1 MCSFQLSLGVL
12 VIKSP
17 RIEANDS
24 FLGVLVNIYWNLGT
38 HKTDFNNFLF
48 VMDVVEFIF
57 LNLKELWVYSKCLV
71 KIWITKSMYFLKYNL
86 NYFSKC
92 IYMRFFCPYHFFI
105 IFSISDSVFLTIIK
119 HFFIACI
126 SNFVLPGLLVKQNK
140 ILFL

>member
-24 FLGVLVNIYWNLGT
+24 FLGVLVNIYWNLGI

-57 LNLKELWVYSKCLV
+57 LNLKELWIYSKCLV
-71 KIWITKSMYFLKYNL
+71 KIWITKSLYFLKYNF
-86 NYFSKC
+86 NYFSKR
-92 IYMRFFCPYHFFI
+92 IYELYAVFFVHI
-105 IFSISDSVFLTIIK
+105 IFHNFFNFRQRFSWQLLNTFLL
-119 HFFIACI
+119 HA
-126 SNFVLPGLLVKQNK
+126 LV
-140 ILFL
+140 ILFYLDY